1 MGDTTDF
8 IVESIANKTKTS
20 PCRAVA
26 SFSMDQKPP
35 QLSVADVKE
44 EAQDV
49 LISDVDGAGH
59 SSPDEVKCSAAERRE
74 YSVSRL

>member
-1 MGDTTDF
+1 
-8 IVESIANKTKTS
+8 
-20 PCRAVA
+20 
-26 SFSMDQKPP
+26 MDQKPP

-59 SSPDEVKCSAAERRE
+59 SSPDKKAESTVCPVFNGEVKEE
-74 YSVSRL
+74 TVFQDVTEEKVTGSVRPPNPESL